1 MSILGDRL
9 RELRT
14 GKKLSREELARA
26 INISPF
32 AIKSYEL
39 GQREPNSK
47 AMAALEQFFN
57 VSGAY
62 LRGETSEQERAY
74 WEDPKILSDLQHID
88 EDLLPSLLSNYRT
101 ASDETQFNMR
111 FALAQMNN
119 MLTVNDAEFQKYG
132 SKLLSHFCSIAY
144 DFMRS
149 YQQKAQHNDGED
161 LDYKAIYE
169 FYLKLLGQDLIEIQ
183 KVYFP
188 QSADPSIPQE

>member
-9 RELRT
+9 RELRA

-26 INISPF
+26 IDISPF
-32 AIKSYEL
+32 AIKAYEL

-74 WEDPKILSDLQHID
+74 WEDPQMLSDLQHID
-88 EDLLPSLLSNYRT
+88 EDLLPNLLSNYRA

-149 YQQKAQHNDGED
+149 YQQKAQYNDGED

-169 FYLKLLGQDLIEIQ
+169 FYLRLLGQDLVEIQ

-188 QSADPSIPQE
+188 QSTDPSIPQE